1 VILRLVVALAV
12 AGLSIGLAL
21 LWRRRE
27 GRFDQAEGRFTP
39 ADLGV
44 VKLDRPSA
52 VLVEFYGEDCA
63 PCVTVQKRIGKIA
76 EEVPDVQIVSIDAG
90 ARMDVADRHEVRRV
104 PTLFVLDPDL
114 RVIWRASGVPS
125 EDAIRTALMGPN
137 WAGRPTPEAA
147 RQQHV
152 RH

>member
-1 VILRLVVALAV
+1 VIVRLIVALGV
-12 AGLSIGLAL
+12 AALSVGLAV

-27 GRFDQAEGRFTP
+27 GRFDEAEGRFTP
-39 ADLGV
+39 AELGV

-76 EEVPDVQIVSIDAG
+76 DEVPDIQVVSIDAG

-125 EDAIRTALMGPN
+125 EDAIRTALMGPD
-137 WAGRPTPEAA
+137 WAGRPTREAA
-147 RQQHV
+147 RQQRVKH
-152 RH
+152 

>member
-1 VILRLVVALAV
+1 VIVRLVVALAV
-12 AGLSIGLAL
+12 AALSIVLAVF
-21 LWRRRE
+21 WRRRE
-27 GRFDQAEGRFTP
+27 GRFDEAEGSFTA

-76 EEVPDVQIVSIDAG
+76 SEVPDVQIVSIDAG

-104 PTLFVLDPDL
+104 PTLFVLDSDL

-125 EDAIRTALMGPN
+125 EDAIRNALLGPN
-137 WAGRPTPEAA
+137 WAGRPAPKTA

-152 RH
+152 RR

>member
-1 VILRLVVALAV
+1 MIVRLIVALAV
-12 AGLSIGLAL
+12 AGISIGLAI

-27 GRFDQAEGRFTP
+27 GRFDEATGRFTP

-44 VKLDRPSA
+44 VKLERPSA
-52 VLVEFYGEDCA
+52 VLVEFFGEDCA
-63 PCVTVQKRIGKIA
+63 PCVTVQNRIGKIA
-76 EEVPDVQIVSIDAG
+76 AEVPDVQIVSIDAG
-90 ARMDVADRHEVRRV
+90 ARMDIADRHEVRRV

-125 EDAIRTALMGPN
+125 EDAIRTALLGPD
-137 WAGRPTPEAA
+137 WAGRPAHNVAPQ
-147 RQQHV
+147 RRV

>member
-1 VILRLVVALAV
+1 VIVRLVVALAV
-12 AGLSIGLAL
+12 ASLSVVLAL

-27 GRFDQAEGRFTP
+27 GRFDAAQGRFTP

-76 EEVPDVQIVSIDAG
+76 AEVPDVQIVSIDAG

-125 EDAIRTALMGPN
+125 EDAIRTALLGPN
-137 WAGRPTPEAA
+137 WAGRPAPDAA

>member
-1 VILRLVVALAV
+1 MIIRLVIALGVVAVSTVLAV
-12 AGLSIGLAL
+12 

-27 GRFDQAEGRFTP
+27 GRFDEAEGRFTP
-39 ADLGV
+39 AELGV
-44 VKLDRPSA
+44 VKLDQPSA

-76 EEVPDVQIVSIDAG
+76 AEVPDVQIVSIDAG

-125 EDAIRTALMGPN
+125 EDAIRDALLGPN
-137 WAGRPTPEAA
+137 WAGRPAPEAA
-147 RQQHV
+147 REQHV
-152 RH
+152 SN

>member
-1 VILRLVVALAV
+1 MIARIVIAVAVSGATIALAV
-12 AGLSIGLAL
+12 

-27 GRFDQAEGRFTP
+27 GRFDEGSGRFTP

-44 VKLDRPSA
+44 VKIDRPSA

-63 PCVTVQKRIGKIA
+63 PCVTVEKRIGKIA
-76 EEVPDVQIVSIDAG
+76 AEVPGVQVVSIDAG

-114 RVIWRASGVPS
+114 HVIWRASGVPS
-125 EDAIRTALMGPN
+125 EDAIRTALLGPD
-137 WAGRPTPEAA
+137 WAGRPSPNGVPRQRVA
-147 RQQHV
+147 R
-152 RH
+152 